1 MKNPAQFVQLQNA
14 LAADAL
20 NEYIHHTGSAVFAC
34 PPPPA
39 FAPASTVATAYS
51 PDRSGQ
57 LTRT

>member
-34 PPPPA
+34 PPPGIRPGQHCG
-39 FAPASTVATAYS
+39 
-51 PDRSGQ
+51 DR
-57 LTRT
+57 LFT